1 MQRGNRCYRRASTCE
16 TAAVNK
22 GFVRRYYIGKYVFTH
37 GHTVTIITIKRCW
50 DILINKFYLGSCYPL
65 RSCGFFSNSLFPL
78 TWLFK
83 RKFFRS
89 SFLEKVFFEKISDT
103 TMCTWKTPPP
113 LTPSP
118 SNTCKHDSTCMAH
131 QVFVYCTV

>member
-1 MQRGNRCYRRASTCE
+1 M
-16 TAAVNK
+16 
-22 GFVRRYYIGKYVFTH
+22 FTH

-113 LTPSP
+113 PTHANMIQHVWHTRFS
-118 SNTCKHDSTCMAH
+118 
-131 QVFVYCTV
+131 CTVLFKLMKTRKLLLLLLPLAIYLDSDDDNYGKDLNSQL